1 MEEEIKYPYIVFKL
15 EGTLYCISSKYITSL
30 LQLPHYTK
38 VPAAPAN
45 ITGIFRYRD
54 SVIQMVDLRTTLGM
68 KPLLQEYE
76 EFSQMIDDR
85 KRDHVHWVEELER
98 TALTGESFTLA
109 RDPHQ
114 CALGRWYDSFTAN
127 NTTIEFHLK
136 KLEEPHRKLHG
147 AADDVDRCSKDC
159 DRCKRSECLKTILDR
174 VKNENMPLI
183 LSLLDQTKDI
193 FASTIYKEMVLLMA
207 GTRWGLVV
215 DEVVGVGDLRPVD
228 RQEFDLMDH
237 QSLHYISNVMEG
249 DKQSSIIFELNVG
262 TLFKELDAAGSVEEM
277 V

>member
-45 ITGIFRYRD
+45 ITGIFRHRD

-68 KPLLQEYE
+68 ETLSQEYE
-76 EFSQMIDDR
+76 DFSRMIDDR
-85 KRDHVHWVEELER
+85 KHDHVRWVNELER
-98 TALTGESFTLA
+98 TALSGEDFTLG

-114 CALGRWYDSFTAN
+114 CALGRWYDSFTTDN
-127 NTTIEFHLK
+127 NMLAFHLK
-136 KLEEPHRKLHG
+136 KLDEPHKKLHG
-147 AADDVDRCSKDC
+147 AADDVAKCTKDC
-159 DRCKRSECLKTILDR
+159 EHCKRPECLKTILDR

-183 LSLLDQTKDI
+183 LSLLDQTKEM

-207 GTRWGLVV
+207 GTKWGLVV
-215 DEVVGVGDLRPVD
+215 DEVVGVGDLKPVE
-228 RQEFDLMDH
+228 RQEYDLMEN

-249 DKQSSIIFELNVG
+249 DKRSSIIFELNVA
-262 TLFKELDAAGSVEEM
+262 TLFKELEAAGNVEEL

>member
-38 VPAAPAN
+38 VSAAPAN

-68 KPLLQEYE
+68 KPLVQEYE

-159 DRCKRSECLKTILDR
+159 DSCKRSECLKTILDR